1 MIVTLTWDK
10 IKIVL
15 EEWDGEIF
23 EMVERDVIREI
34 SFNVGYYNQDDLFE
48 RITYPS
54 NSYFGFIDKSEEP
67 YYKSEYSTVS

>member
-10 IKIVL
+10 IKIVP

-34 SFNVGYYNQDDLFE
+34 SFN
-48 RITYPS
+48 IAYP
-54 NSYFGFIDKSEEP
+54 N
-67 YYKSEYSTVS
+67 